1 MLLLSL
7 PKLILILQGPTCHL
21 GKASHTSGALTDM
34 ENRTIYANS
43 GGMSSITSPIAIKDS
58 VTSFHWSDYILET
71 HSDAIE
77 SLLQCQSIAIF
88 EGWHYTVYDE
98 TLQTCYFGMVKTDKT
113 VLEISDDSNR

>member
-1 MLLLSL
+1 MVDIEFDGRRRSGFSR
-7 PKLILILQGPTCHL
+7 KDEVEKVLQEEFC
-21 GKASHTSGALTDM
+21 SQ
-34 ENRTIYANS
+34 NV
-43 GGMSSITSPIAIKDS
+43 KDS
-58 VTSFHWSDYILET
+58 VTSFHWTDYILET

>member
-1 MLLLSL
+1 
-7 PKLILILQGPTCHL
+7 
-21 GKASHTSGALTDM
+21 M

-58 VTSFHWSDYILET
+58 VTSFHWTDYILET

-77 SLLQCQSIAIF
+77 SLLMCQSIAIF

-113 VLEISDDSNR
+113 VLEISDDSNRYMIFSIFKMYFENTFLIIFIKGKSASIQLN

>member
-1 MLLLSL
+1 
-7 PKLILILQGPTCHL
+7 
-21 GKASHTSGALTDM
+21 M

-58 VTSFHWSDYILET
+58 VTSFHWTDYILET

-113 VLEISDDSNR
+113 VFEISDDSNRYMIFSKCSLKILSNTYLSLKASQHQYS